1 MDHLDDLVDL
11 YEYRVEDLLQGRTPK
26 GGKQALLR
34 LRQLLIQSRLPG
46 PLAKRFRQAD
56 ARFRAQRR
64 ALAPEAQAP
73 VELPAIAVPEE
84 PEPPPPEASPLA
96 ALALKVWRLQ
106 VERDVKARLEALL
119 AGRREE
125 LRLIHAFLD
134 NFALYRETPGFK
146 RDFNLSRFVPT
157 RPIPSLSD
165 TLVDLDNP
173 KVAQALVVDFLET
186 ARELPKLLPLPPE
199 ETRTYVRRFL
209 NRLLEWEGAYN
220 LPPKPDLPALRRAL
234 EEALE
239 EGLARQEERFRGL
252 YRDRCEALAERR
264 HELKARK
271 EALRRLREEAEA
283 LVA

>member
-165 TLVDLDNP
+165 TLVDLDDP

-186 ARELPKLLPLPPE
+186 ARELPKLVL
-199 ETRTYVRRFL
+199 T
-209 NRLLEWEGAYN
+209 
-220 LPPKPDLPALRRAL
+220 
-234 EEALE
+234 
-239 EGLARQEERFRGL
+239 
-252 YRDRCEALAERR
+252 
-264 HELKARK
+264 
-271 EALRRLREEAEA
+271 
-283 LVA
+283 